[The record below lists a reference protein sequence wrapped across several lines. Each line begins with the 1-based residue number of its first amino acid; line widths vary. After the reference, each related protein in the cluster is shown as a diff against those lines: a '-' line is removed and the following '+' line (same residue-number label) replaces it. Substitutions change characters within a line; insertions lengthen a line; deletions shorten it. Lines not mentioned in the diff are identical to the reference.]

1 MTREEIEQ
9 LNEVEPYRLVTEREE
24 QLYRVRLQ
32 EGLNIADANPKSPW
46 INYKEENPH
55 LELRL

>member
-9 LNEVEPYRLVTEREE
+9 LNEVEPYRLVADREE

-32 EGLNIADANPKSPW
+32 
-46 INYKEENPH
+46 
-55 LELRL
+55 